1 MEYCQQLL
9 EKQLGKQ
16 VSYQLPQGG
25 LTFWLK
31 LPAKVSAKMVAQ
43 KAKKQGVLVTPG
55 QVFYARQA
63 DDSHLRISFAGVDE
77 QQAKEALIIL
87 GQIIKAE

>member
-1 MEYCQQLL
+1 
-9 EKQLGKQ
+9 
-16 VSYQLPQGG
+16 
-25 LTFWLK
+25 
-31 LPAKVSAKMVAQ
+31 MVAQ